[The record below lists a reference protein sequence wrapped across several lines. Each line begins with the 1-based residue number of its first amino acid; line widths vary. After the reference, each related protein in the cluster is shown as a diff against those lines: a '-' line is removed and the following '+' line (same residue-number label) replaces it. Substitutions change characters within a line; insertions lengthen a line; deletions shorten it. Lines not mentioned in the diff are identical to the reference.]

1 MGTIKHFLKSPD
13 IKIRKK
19 ADGIIIQVKVVPRSS
34 KTMIDGIYDGALKIR
49 LTSPPVDNAANRDLI
64 AFLSRKLKVPKSAVQ
79 IIGGEKSREKRLALT
94 GVEESDILNLIL

>member
-34 KTMIDGIYDGALKIR
+34 KTMIDGIYHGVLKIR

-64 AFLSRKLKVPKSAVQ
+64 AFLSQKLKVPKSAVK
-79 IIGGEKSREKRLALT
+79 IIGGAKSREKRLALT
-94 GVEESDILNLIL
+94 GVEKSDILNLIS